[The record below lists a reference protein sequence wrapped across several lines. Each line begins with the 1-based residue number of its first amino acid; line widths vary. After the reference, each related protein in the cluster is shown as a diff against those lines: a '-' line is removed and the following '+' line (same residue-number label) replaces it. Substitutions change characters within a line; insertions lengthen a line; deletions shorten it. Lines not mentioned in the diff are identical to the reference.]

1 MSKDAKVL
9 IAYPTDF
16 LSYSKFERK
25 VDRIISSLEKV
36 ELIFV
41 SDENSFIEKY
51 SQSKGLPAI
60 PFSTDKEALKE
71 VTHAI
76 LFQDEERNCF
86 FMLDN
91 DLREKKIPT
100 RIINL
105 KITKVSNKDNGDSY
119 DVYIGRGTLW
129 GNPYQMGKEGTRDEV
144 IAKFAYDFEKRFLKL
159 PEKFDENIEKLRG
172 KTLGCHCKPAAC
184 HGDVIANYLNSRD
197 DGQ

>member
-1 MSKDAKVL
+1 MIKEAKVL
-9 IAYPTDF
+9 IAYPIDF

-25 VDRIISSLEKV
+25 VDKIISSLENV
-36 ELIFV
+36 ELFFV
-41 SDENSFIEKY
+41 LDENGFIEKY
-51 SQSKGLPAI
+51 STAKGLLTVH
-60 PFSTDKEALKE
+60 FNSDKEALNF

-86 FMLDN
+86 FTLYDELLN
-91 DLREKKIPT
+91 NGVPT
-100 RIINL
+100 RLINL
-105 KITKVSNKDNGDSY
+105 KITKVSNKDAGDSY

-184 HGDVIANYLNSRD
+184 HGDVIASYLNSQD
-197 DGQ
+197 DGK

>member
-1 MSKDAKVL
+1 MSNDAKVL
-9 IAYPTDF
+9 IAYPIDF

-25 VDRIISSLEKV
+25 VDKIISSLEKV

-41 SDENSFIEKY
+41 SDENRFIEKY
-51 SQSKGLPAI
+51 SQSKGFPAI
-60 PFSTDKEALKE
+60 PFSSDKEALKE

-86 FMLDN
+86 FILDN
-91 DLREKKIPT
+91 ELREKEIPT

-144 IAKFAYDFEKRFLKL
+144 IAKFYYDFERRFLKL

-184 HGDVIANYLNSRD
+184 HGDVIANYLNSQD
-197 DGQ
+197 DGN

>member
-1 MSKDAKVL
+1 MSNDAKVL
-9 IAYPTDF
+9 IAYPIDF

-25 VDRIISSLEKV
+25 VDKIISSLKKV

-41 SDENSFIEKY
+41 RDDNGFIEKY
-51 SQSKGLPAI
+51 SAFKGLQKTAVQ
-60 PFSTDKEALKE
+60 SEKEMLAL

-86 FMLDN
+86 FTLYDE
-91 DLREKKIPT
+91 LQEKKIPT
-100 RIINL
+100 RVINL
-105 KITKVSNKDNGDSY
+105 KITKVSNKDAGDSY

-144 IAKFAYDFEKRFLKL
+144 IAKFAYDFERRFLKL

-184 HGDVIANYLNSRD
+184 HGDVIANYLNSQD

>member
-9 IAYPTDF
+9 IAYPNDF

-25 VDRIISSLEKV
+25 VDKIISSLEKV

-41 SDENSFIEKY
+41 RDENDFIEKY
-51 SQSKGLPAI
+51 SKSKGLPAI
-60 PFSTDKEALKE
+60 FFGSDKEALNE

-86 FMLDN
+86 FILDN
-91 DLREKKIPT
+91 ELREKEIPI

-105 KITKVSNKDNGDSY
+105 KITKVSNKDTGDSY

-144 IAKFAYDFEKRFLKL
+144 IAKFAYDFERRFLKL
-159 PEKFDENIEKLRG
+159 PEQFDENIEKLRG

-184 HGDVIANYLNSRD
+184 HGDVIANYLNSQD
-197 DGQ
+197 DGK

>member
-1 MSKDAKVL
+1 MKEDAKVL
-9 IAYPTDF
+9 IAYPNEF

-41 SDENSFIEKY
+41 RDENGFIEKY
-51 SQSKGLPAI
+51 STSQGLQTTS
-60 PFSTDKEALKE
+60 FKSDKDALE
-71 VTHAI
+71 VVTHAV

-86 FMLDN
+86 FTLYDE
-91 DLREKKIPT
+91 LQEKKIPT
-100 RIINL
+100 RVINL
-105 KITKVSNKDNGDSY
+105 RITKVSNKDMGDSY

-144 IAKFAYDFEKRFLKL
+144 IAKFAYDFDKRFLKL

-184 HGDVIANYLNSRD
+184 HGDVIANYLNSQD
-197 DGQ
+197 DGK

>member
-1 MSKDAKVL
+1 MKKDSRVL
-9 IAYPTDF
+9 IAYPNDF

-25 VDRIISSLEKV
+25 VDRIISSLEAV
-36 ELIFV
+36 QLIFV
-41 SDENSFIEKY
+41 CDENGFIERY
-51 SQSKGLPAI
+51 SQSKGVPI
-60 PFSTDKEALKE
+60 TPFGSDKEALME

-86 FMLDN
+86 FVLDSE
-91 DLREKKIPT
+91 LRERQIPT

-105 KITKVSNKDNGDSY
+105 KITKVSNKDAGDHY

-129 GNPYQMGKEGTRDEV
+129 GNPYQMGKEGTREEV

-184 HGDVIANYLNSRD
+184 HGDVIANYLNSQD
-197 DGQ
+197 DGK

>member
-1 MSKDAKVL
+1 MNEEAKVL
-9 IAYPTDF
+9 IAYPIDF

-25 VDRIISSLEKV
+25 VDKIISSLERV

-41 SDENSFIEKY
+41 CDANDFIGKY
-51 SQSKGLPAI
+51 SKSKGLQAI
-60 PFSTDKEALKE
+60 PFDSESEALKE

-86 FMLDN
+86 FILHN
-91 DLREKKIPT
+91 QLLGKEIPT
-100 RIINL
+100 RVINL
-105 KITKVSNKDNGDSY
+105 KITKVSNKDMGESY

-144 IAKFAYDFEKRFLKL
+144 ISKFAYDFDRRFLKL

-184 HGDVIANYLNSRD
+184 HGDVIANYLNSQD
-197 DGQ
+197 DGK

>member
-1 MSKDAKVL
+1 MKTNAKVL
-9 IAYPTDF
+9 IAYPNDF

-41 SDENSFIEKY
+41 CDGNGFIEKY
-51 SQSKGLPAI
+51 SQFKGVPI
-60 PFSTDKEALKE
+60 NPFGSDKEALME

-86 FMLDN
+86 FVLDSE
-91 DLREKKIPT
+91 LRKMEIPT

-105 KITKVSNKDNGDSY
+105 KITKVSNKDAGDHY

-144 IAKFAYDFEKRFLKL
+144 IAKFSYDFEKRFLKL

-184 HGDVIANYLNSRD
+184 HGDVIANYLNSQD
-197 DGQ
+197 DGN

>member
-9 IAYPTDF
+9 IAYPIDF

-25 VDRIISSLEKV
+25 VDKIISSLEKV

-41 SDENSFIEKY
+41 RDENDFIEKY
-51 SQSKGLPAI
+51 SKSKGLQAI
-60 PFSTDKEALKE
+60 LFGSDKEALNK

-86 FMLDN
+86 FILDN
-91 DLREKKIPT
+91 ELREKEIPT

-184 HGDVIANYLNSRD
+184 HGDVIANYLNSQD
-197 DGQ
+197 DGK

>member
-9 IAYPTDF
+9 IAYPIDF

-25 VDRIISSLEKV
+25 VEKIISSLEEV

-41 SDENSFIEKY
+41 SDQNRFIEKY
-51 SQSKGLPAI
+51 SQSKSLQTI
-60 PFSTDKEALKE
+60 YFRSDKEALKE
-71 VTHAI
+71 ATHAI

-86 FMLDN
+86 FILDN
-91 DLREKKIPT
+91 ELREKQIPT

-119 DVYIGRGTLW
+119 DIYIGRGTLW

-144 IAKFAYDFEKRFLKL
+144 IVKFAYDFEKRFLKL
-159 PEKFDENIEKLRG
+159 PEKFDENIERLRG

-184 HGDVIANYLNSRD
+184 HGDVIANYLNSQD
-197 DGQ
+197 DGK

>member
-1 MSKDAKVL
+1 MISDAKVL
-9 IAYPTDF
+9 IAYPVDF

-25 VDRIISSLEKV
+25 VDKIISSLKKV

-51 SQSKGLPAI
+51 SQSKGLPAV
-60 PFSTDKEALKE
+60 PFSSDKEALKE

-86 FMLDN
+86 FILDSE
-91 DLREKKIPT
+91 LREKEIPT

-184 HGDVIANYLNSRD
+184 HGDVIANYLNSQD

>member
-1 MSKDAKVL
+1 MSNDAKVL
-9 IAYPTDF
+9 IAYPIDF

-25 VDRIISSLEKV
+25 VDKIISSLEKV

-41 SDENSFIEKY
+41 SDENRFIEKY
-51 SQSKGLPAI
+51 SQSKGFPAI
-60 PFSTDKEALKE
+60 PFSSDKEALKE

-86 FMLDN
+86 FILDN
-91 DLREKKIPT
+91 ELREKEIPT

-144 IAKFAYDFEKRFLKL
+144 IAKFSYDFERRFLKL

-184 HGDVIANYLNSRD
+184 LGDVIANYLNSQD
-197 DGQ
+197 DGN

>member
-1 MSKDAKVL
+1 MSKNAKVL
-9 IAYPTDF
+9 IAYPIDF

-25 VDRIISSLEKV
+25 VDKIISSLEEV

-51 SQSKGLPAI
+51 SQSKELPAI
-60 PFSTDKEALKE
+60 SFSSDEEALKE
-71 VTHAI
+71 VTYAI

-86 FMLDN
+86 YLLHNELLD
-91 DLREKKIPT
+91 KKIPT
-100 RIINL
+100 RVINL
-105 KITKVSNKDNGDSY
+105 KITKVSNKDMGDSY

-144 IAKFAYDFEKRFLKL
+144 IAKFAYDFDKRYLRL

-184 HGDVIANYLNSRD
+184 HGDVIANYLNSQD
-197 DGQ
+197 DGK

>member
-1 MSKDAKVL
+1 MSKNAKVL
-9 IAYPTDF
+9 IAYPIDF

-25 VDRIISSLEKV
+25 VDKIISSLEKV
-36 ELIFV
+36 ELIYV
-41 SDENSFIEKY
+41 ADENGFIEQY
-51 SQSKGLPAI
+51 SASQGLQAI
-60 PFSTDKEALKE
+60 PFEADKEALKE
-71 VTHAI
+71 ATHAI

-86 FMLDN
+86 FILYNELQD
-91 DLREKKIPT
+91 RKIPT
-100 RIINL
+100 RVINL

-119 DVYIGRGTLW
+119 DIYIGRGTLW

-184 HGDVIANYLNSRD
+184 HGDVIASYLNAQD
-197 DGQ
+197 DGK

>member
-1 MSKDAKVL
+1 MNKDAKVL
-9 IAYPTDF
+9 IAYPNDF

-41 SDENSFIEKY
+41 CDENGFIEKY
-51 SQSKGLPAI
+51 SQAKGVLI
-60 PFSTDKEALKE
+60 TPFGSDKEALME

-86 FMLDN
+86 FVLDSE
-91 DLREKKIPT
+91 LREREIPT

-105 KITKVSNKDNGDSY
+105 KITKVSNKDAGDHY

-129 GNPYQMGKEGTRDEV
+129 GNPYQMGKEGTREEV

-184 HGDVIANYLNSRD
+184 HGDVIANYLNSQD
-197 DGQ
+197 DGK

>member
-1 MSKDAKVL
+1 MNKDAKVL
-9 IAYPTDF
+9 IAYPNDF

-25 VDRIISSLEKV
+25 VNRIISSLEKV

-41 SDENSFIEKY
+41 CDENGFIEKY
-51 SQSKGLPAI
+51 SESKGVLST
-60 PFSTDKEALKE
+60 PFGSDKEALTE
-71 VTHAI
+71 ATHAI

-86 FMLDN
+86 FVLDSE
-91 DLREKKIPT
+91 LRERKIPT

-105 KITKVSNKDNGDSY
+105 KITKVSNKDAGDHY

-184 HGDVIANYLNSRD
+184 HGDVIANYLNSQD
-197 DGQ
+197 DGK

>member
-9 IAYPTDF
+9 IAYPIDF

-25 VDRIISSLEKV
+25 VDKIIGCLEKV
-36 ELIFV
+36 ELIYV
-41 SDENSFIEKY
+41 ADENGFIEQY
-51 SQSKGLPAI
+51 SASKGLKAT
-60 PFSTDKEALKE
+60 PFEADNEALKE
-71 VTHAI
+71 ATHAI

-86 FMLDN
+86 FILYNELQD
-91 DLREKKIPT
+91 RKIPT
-100 RIINL
+100 RVINL

-119 DVYIGRGTLW
+119 DIYIGRGTLW

-184 HGDVIANYLNSRD
+184 HGDVIANYLNSQD
-197 DGQ
+197 DGK

>member
-1 MSKDAKVL
+1 MSNDAKVL
-9 IAYPTDF
+9 IAYPIDF

-25 VDRIISSLEKV
+25 VDKIISSLKKV

-41 SDENSFIEKY
+41 RDDNGFVERYSASKQLQTNAVKSEKET
-51 SQSKGLPAI
+51 L
-60 PFSTDKEALKE
+60 EL

-86 FMLDN
+86 FTLYDE
-91 DLREKKIPT
+91 LQKKKIPT
-100 RIINL
+100 RVINL
-105 KITKVSNKDNGDSY
+105 KITKVSNKDAGDSY

-184 HGDVIANYLNSRD
+184 HGDVIANYLNSQD
-197 DGQ
+197 DGK

>member
-1 MSKDAKVL
+1 MISNAKVL
-9 IAYPTDF
+9 IAYPIDF

-25 VDRIISSLEKV
+25 VDKIISSIKQV

-41 SDENSFIEKY
+41 HDDNGFIGKY
-51 SQSKGLPAI
+51 SASKGLQTAAVQ
-60 PFSTDKEALKE
+60 SEKEALAL

-86 FMLDN
+86 FTLYDE
-91 DLREKKIPT
+91 LHKKKIPT
-100 RIINL
+100 RVINL
-105 KITKVSNKDNGDSY
+105 KITKVSNKDAGDSY
-119 DVYIGRGTLW
+119 DIYIGRGTLW

-144 IAKFAYDFEKRFLKL
+144 IAKFAYDFERRFLKL

-184 HGDVIANYLNSRD
+184 HGDVIANYLNSQD

>member
-9 IAYPTDF
+9 IAYPIDF

-60 PFSTDKEALKE
+60 PFSSDKEALKE

-86 FMLDN
+86 FILDN
-91 DLREKKIPT
+91 DLREKEIPT

-105 KITKVSNKDNGDSY
+105 RITKVSNKDNGDNY

-184 HGDVIANYLNSRD
+184 HGDVIANYLNSQD

>member
-1 MSKDAKVL
+1 MRKEARVL
-9 IAYPTDF
+9 IAYPVDF

-25 VDRIISSLEKV
+25 VDKIISSLEKA

-51 SQSKGLPAI
+51 SQSKELQ
-60 PFSTDKEALKE
+60 STSFDTDEEALKE

-86 FMLDN
+86 FVLYDELQ
-91 DLREKKIPT
+91 DRKIPT
-100 RIINL
+100 RVINL
-105 KITKVSNKDNGDSY
+105 KITKVSNKDLGDSY

-184 HGDVIANYLNSRD
+184 HGDVIASYLNSQD
-197 DGQ
+197 DGK